1 VAAVLG
7 LPSTPPHRREEEG
20 CSFCA
25 LENQEDVFIFSGGDV
40 NANITF
46 FNILAYCIMGN
57 YFHLLVRMYPEMG
70 LSSEGFKKKYVLYYG
85 KRKKRQADYAT
96 STDKAAIFRIICFPS
111 AVKIFKRIR

>member
-1 VAAVLG
+1 KG
-7 LPSTPPHRREEEG
+7 EY
-20 CSFCA
+20 
-25 LENQEDVFIFSGGDV
+25 IFSEDKDKE
-40 NANITF
+40 TF
-46 FNILAYCIMGN
+46 LEILKKGAEKYKAELYAYCIMGN